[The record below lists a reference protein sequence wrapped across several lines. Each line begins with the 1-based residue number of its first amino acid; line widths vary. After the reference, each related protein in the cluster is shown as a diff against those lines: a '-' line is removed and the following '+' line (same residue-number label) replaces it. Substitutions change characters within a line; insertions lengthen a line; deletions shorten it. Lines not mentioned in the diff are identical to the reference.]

1 MCCYGHGNIEG
12 FEEISISKN
21 DREWRGV
28 CVSPFF
34 LVFHHG
40 GHRVFS
46 DIVLNSSSRSLFF
59 SSICH
64 PEEHRD
70 EGSRV
75 HPLVFPP
82 IIPYGLINNKGSD
95 KNKCQKNQHAL
106 TS

>member
-1 MCCYGHGNIEG
+1 MARRVCLAIFLFG
-12 FEEISISKN
+12 F
-21 DREWRGV
+21 
-28 CVSPFF
+28 SPLSTPSPTEF
-34 LVFHHG
+34 
-40 GHRVFS
+40 
-46 DIVLNSSSRSLFF
+46 LFF